1 MIIIE
6 EEIEKKQNVRRA
18 ATLMTHSNEWLP
30 MPMYPGSDRTTATAA
45 SRFSLVLFWL

>member
-6 EEIEKKQNVRRA
+6 EIEKEQNVRQAA
-18 ATLMTHSNEWLP
+18 ATLMTHSNEWQCQCV
-30 MPMYPGSDRTTATAA
+30 AAA